1 MARSRR
7 LKDVRLIAERLTAR
21 YHDYAHNNRK
31 DPYRELVF
39 ILCSTM
45 TQQDVHERVYTH
57 FIRRFPTLE
66 KVAKTSPRSLV
77 TALREG
83 GLASRKAM
91 QLKAIAKQVR
101 RETGRYDLNALA
113 GLEDDILDECLRRL
127 PGVGPKVARCVM
139 MYSYARHVFPV
150 DTHCWRT
157 AQRLGWLGRRHATM
171 TAKGVD
177 TLQEHIP
184 PTLRFSLHVNL
195 VSLGRDVC
203 KAGRPLCE
211 RCVLADICP
220 SSTAKSKDLRKS
232 RKPMSESKLDYDSK
246 NRKSILALA
255 KRLEGKTLGELIPS
269 VRDRANY
276 GHKGEFGNLV
286 ERLIFGINPNP
297 YDRPDLEEA
306 GVEIKTAPLRDRPK
320 AGRVPKERLVLGKID
335 YSAIITEKFD
345 KSKFWS
351 KNACLLILFYLWEK
365 GLDPYQYE
373 FLKSI
378 LHEFEDEDL
387 RIIRKDWERI
397 RQKVLDGLAH
407 EISEGDTLY
416 LGACTKGAD
425 STERVSQPRSKTL
438 AKPRAFS
445 LKTSYIRVLLEKTA
459 GLVPLKVPKVT
470 DIEKFVLDELARYSG
485 WGEKKMINQLCAGK
499 GAAAKNRYRM
509 MINRMLD
516 LPSDAKIE
524 QFEKADVQV
533 KTIRIQKSGK
543 IKESMSFRNIDFF
556 ELLKNSDWDESE
568 LYHDVSRRFL
578 FCIFREDLGGK
589 GYGFDTA
596 FFWNMPV
603 RDLDEVHRVWAET
616 RKRARAKRYGQ
627 LPRSTESNVAHV
639 RTKGR
644 NNKDLTKTPNN
655 GLITKRCFW
664 LNRTYVTCQLTAHLR
679 MIQKPKS

>member
-1 MARSRR
+1 VDTRKKR
-7 LKDVRLIAERLTAR
+7 LKDVRLIAERLTATYR
-21 YHDYAHNNRK
+21 DFAHNNRR

-45 TQQDVHERVYTH
+45 TQQSVHERVYSN
-57 FIRRFPTLE
+57 FVRRFPTLE
-66 KVAKTSPRSLV
+66 KVAHASQRQLAI
-77 TALREG
+77 ALREG
-83 GLASRKAM
+83 GLASRKAN
-91 QLKAIAKQVR
+91 QFKAIAKQIH
-101 RETGRYDLNALA
+101 RETGRYDLNRLA
-113 GLEDDILDECLRRL
+113 ELEDDVLEESLQRL

-139 MYSYARHVFPV
+139 LYSYARHVFPV
-150 DTHCWRT
+150 DTHCWRV
-157 AQRLGWLGRRHATM
+157 AQRLGWLGRQSGPM
-171 TAKGVD
+171 TTRGVD
-177 TLQEHIP
+177 ALQASIP
-184 PTLRFSLHVNL
+184 LTLRFSLHVNL

-211 RCVLADICP
+211 RCCLADICP
-220 SSTAKSKDLRKS
+220 SSTARPKGIRKS
-232 RKPMSESKLDYDSK
+232 GKLMSESKLDYDSK
-246 NRKSILALA
+246 DRDSILALA

-297 YDRPDLEEA
+297 YDRPDLEAA

-335 YSAIITEKFD
+335 YGAIITEKFD
-345 KSKFWS
+345 SSKFWS
-351 KNACLLILFYLWEK
+351 KNACLLILFYLWEQ

-387 RIIRKDWERI
+387 RVIRKDWERI

-425 STERVSQPRSKTL
+425 SSDRVSQPRSKVP

-445 LKTSYIRVLLEKTA
+445 LKTSYLKVLVNKTE
-459 GLVPLKVPKVT
+459 GLIPLKVGPRVT
-470 DIEKFVLDELARYSG
+470 DIEQFVLGELAKYHG
-485 WGEKKMINQLCAGK
+485 WGEKKMIRDLCDRK
-499 GAAAKNRYRM
+499 GATAKNRYRM
-509 MINRMLD
+509 MINHMLD

-524 QFEKADVQV
+524 QFAKADLQV
-533 KTIRIQKSGK
+533 KTIRIQKSSK

-556 ELLKNSDWDESE
+556 ELIKNDEWEESE

-578 FCIFREDLGGK
+578 FCVFREGLGGQ
-589 GYGFDTA
+589 GYGFDSA
-596 FFWNMPV
+596 FFWTMPAK
-603 RDLDEVHRVWAET
+603 DLDEAHRVWMET
-616 RKRARAKRYGQ
+616 RKRAKAKNYNQ
-627 LPRSTESNVAHV
+627 LPRSKESDVAHV

-644 NNKDLTKTPNN
+644 NNKDLIKTPNN

-664 LNRTYVTCQLTAHLR
+664 LNRTYVRKLIAAQYL
-679 MIQKPKS
+679 KK